1 MTVSKQPEP
10 WTIQNANEW
19 QTEHPWEPS
28 PTSHPQPVP
37 LVKPSDLLNPMLTIA
52 EVMKRDAATCPPDA
66 PLAEAIRILRDST
79 SSGVFVVSDGRP
91 VGLLTDRAVA
101 LAVADYGDNLGRLRV
116 KDLMT
121 NNVPT
126 VPADESLSVLLD
138 KFADAGVAVVDG
150 QGRIQGVV
158 RWLELLG
165 HLSERALG
173 KLVVSLFSP
182 RKES

>member
-10 WTIQNANEW
+10 WTIQNANVW
-19 QTEHPWEPS
+19 QTEHPWESS
-28 PTSHPQPVP
+28 PTSHPQPIP
-37 LVKPSDLLNPMLTIA
+37 LVKPSDLVNPMLTVA

-101 LAVADYGDNLGRLRV
+101 LALADHGDNLGRLRV
-116 KDLMT
+116 QDLMKHD
-121 NNVPT
+121 VPT
-126 VPADESLSVLLD
+126 VPADARLNVLLD
-138 KFADAGVAVVDG
+138 KFTDAGVAVVDG